1 MRWQSRGDAAAP
13 IEFCRKRKPFSR
25 SGRRCLVA
33 DETVSEP
40 RMMSEWP
47 PEYFDSEVRTIS
59 ASGGEF
65 CELGIRGVM

>member
-1 MRWQSRGDAAAP
+1 
-13 IEFCRKRKPFSR
+13 
-25 SGRRCLVA
+25 
-33 DETVSEP
+33 VSEP